1 MNTNF
6 KIFAITCLLITS
18 LSVSPLFAQEKAEN
32 RKTILSLET
41 DPSTFLFGGYAFHIR
56 LKPAGSDRLVIGAG
70 TYAMDFP
77 AFLVD
82 LNEKNKAKGWN
93 VRINSAFGLFGEYYF
108 NEANK
113 GWFAGLQTGIQNF
126 RNTLDPLP
134 GKHISYSNLLIM
146 PSAGVSWQPFDF
158 PLYFKPW
165 AGLGFTGRISGQN
178 TLEGNTFNISPLS
191 PFVTL
196 HVGYAFSIA
205 RSGNHV
211 RKK

>member
-1 MNTNF
+1 MKTNF
-6 KIFAITCLLITS
+6 KFFAITCLLFSS
-18 LSVSPLFAQEKAEN
+18 LSMKPLFAQEKTVD
-32 RKTILSLET
+32 RKTILSVET

-113 GWFAGLQTGIQNF
+113 GWFAGLQAGIQNYK
-126 RNTLDPLP
+126 NSMDPSP

-146 PSAGVSWQPFDF
+146 PSAGVNWQPFDF
-158 PLYFKPW
+158 PLYLKPW

-178 TLEGNTFNISPLS
+178 TLEGNTFDISTLS

-196 HVGYAFSIA
+196 HVGYAFSIT
-205 RSGNHV
+205 RST
-211 RKK
+211 RQCKKK